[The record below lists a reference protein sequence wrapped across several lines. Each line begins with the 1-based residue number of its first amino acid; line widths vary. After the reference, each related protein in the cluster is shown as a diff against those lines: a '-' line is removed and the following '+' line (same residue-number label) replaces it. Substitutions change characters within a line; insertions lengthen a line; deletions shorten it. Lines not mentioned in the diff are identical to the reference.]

1 MSSVISVKIEEK
13 SKRIVEH
20 MDTIARLEELKA
32 KLREWPVKTIDKRF
46 FERYFSEVRSYGNIT
61 KYKIEPKRY
70 EWSKHNH
77 EIYISQGCTLELQT
91 REKDEISKAIGER
104 LALVRQWKY
113 REQEDIN
120 TLQGIDEKQVKAEII
135 AIYKKHNLGIIWREI
150 LLDVKFPD

>member
-1 MSSVISVKIEEK
+1 MQVIKDKMAEK
-13 SKRIVEH
+13 AKRIIEY

-32 KLREWPVKTIDKRF
+32 KLHEWPGKTIDKRF

-91 REKDEISKAIGER
+91 REKDEISKVIDER
-104 LALVRQWKY
+104 LALIRQWKY

-120 TLQGIDEKQVKAEII
+120 TLQGIDEKQVKAELI
-135 AIYKKHNLGIIWREI
+135 AIYKKHNLEIIWREI
-150 LLDVKFPD
+150 LDEVKFPD